1 MGNEKKNTYPDE
13 FAIVDGK
20 RERRTVED
28 GVIISFDLP
37 TIYDMNGD
45 IDADKTTAYR
55 KSVADAASAVSGLC
69 ATVGTT
75 PWRLLGCA
83 MRESSVY
90 GEYAALLDSFDSAM
104 LDYDFDKAH
113 NALEK
118 ITDMSDSGI
127 PSYISCSTRYD
138 LEKTFADD
146 DDEADADVTHDVKPI
161 KMDDTGADFD
171 EAAKDTANIIDTIVR
186 NYKTDGVKM
195 SNGATSTLG
204 FVETIVS
211 DILGS
216 YPIGKSEDGN
226 YDNVKTLREAL
237 RPAYNAMLESNNA
250 YIEAEGGNDD
260 SIAAADRKCIEAL
273 NEYAEQLREYGME
286 SSPDYDSIMTEIS
299 IMSVIE

>member
-1 MGNEKKNTYPDE
+1 MGDEKKDTYPNE

-55 KSVADAASAVSGLC
+55 KSVADAASTVSGLC
-69 ATVGTT
+69 TAVETT

-83 MRESSVY
+83 MRASSVY

-104 LDYDFDKAH
+104 LSYDFDEARKT
-113 NALEK
+113 LEK
-118 ITDMSDSGI
+118 IADMSDSGI
-127 PSYISCSTRYD
+127 PSYVSCSTRYD
-138 LEKTFADD
+138 LEKTFSDD
-146 DDEADADVTHDVKPI
+146 DVEADVSVTHDVKPL
-161 KMDDTGADFD
+161 KMDDASDEFD
-171 EAAKDTANIIDTIVR
+171 EAAKDTANVIDTIV
-186 NYKTDGVKM
+186 NDYKTDNVRM
-195 SNGATSTLG
+195 NNGAVSALG

-216 YPIGKSEDGN
+216 YPIGKSDDGN
-226 YDNVKTLREAL
+226 NDDTKTLREAL
-237 RPAYNAMLESNNA
+237 HPAYNAMLEADNA
-250 YIEAEGGNDD
+250 YIEAEGGDDD
-260 SIAAADRKCIEAL
+260 SIAVADRKCIEAL
-273 NEYAEQLREYGME
+273 NEYAKQLREYGME
-286 SSPDYDSIMTEIS
+286 NSPDYDSVMTEIS